1 MVNCALSLGAKAT
14 GFRLSRSQSAAG
26 TVSDHPANPWIGK
39 DPAKPFSR
47 TLQSRTYLSSLSDG
61 TFSLILVLS
70 SGPSCP
76 FFDRVQFVPKNKA
89 SSSAHSE
96 PICAGLYGLTMQQ
109 SFPARSE
116 ATAIVA
122 LRFVSRAVIVKRLGI
137 DDWTMMLATITAIL
151 NVAIAGLGKHD
162 GTLSKVDEL
171 PAAKIRYITHIIYT
185 PITGL
190 IKTSICLLYLRLFP
204 NLRKITLGTIAFIA
218 AMSIAIIL
226 ATIFQCWPVDAVYN
240 PQKYDHYTCF
250 ASIPFWYAT
259 AALSLVTDLWILGL
273 PIRTILGLQIGSM
286 KRVVVIGLLSLGTLL
301 PCSACIASIVRM
313 VYIIKLYESN
323 DPSWSTF
330 GVSVSSG
337 IEVAVAII
345 AASLPSTKPVMDLI
359 FPRLFST
366 SADKSHT
373 TSAQVYH
380 NRTSARGHRQHD
392 DISLVHL
399 TMECDSG
406 KDDSTTGLSRA

>member
-1 MVNCALSLGAKAT
+1 MPNVLLGVKY
-14 GFRLSRSQSAAG
+14 G
-26 TVSDHPANPWIGK
+26 T
-39 DPAKPFSR
+39 
-47 TLQSRTYLSSLSDG
+47 
-61 TFSLILVLS
+61 
-70 SGPSCP
+70 
-76 FFDRVQFVPKNKA
+76 
-89 SSSAHSE
+89 
-96 PICAGLYGLTMQQ
+96 
-109 SFPARSE
+109 
-116 ATAIVA
+116 
-122 LRFVSRAVIVKRLGI
+122 
-137 DDWTMMLATITAIL
+137 
-151 NVAIAGLGKHD
+151 GKHD
-162 GTLSKVDEL
+162 GTLTKVDKL

-204 NLRKITLGTIAFIA
+204 NLRNIALGTIAFIA

-286 KRVVVIGLLSLGTLL
+286 KRVVVIGLLSLGTF
-301 PCSACIASIVRM
+301 ACIASIVRM

>member
-1 MVNCALSLGAKAT
+1 
-14 GFRLSRSQSAAG
+14 
-26 TVSDHPANPWIGK
+26 
-39 DPAKPFSR
+39 
-47 TLQSRTYLSSLSDG
+47 
-61 TFSLILVLS
+61 
-70 SGPSCP
+70 
-76 FFDRVQFVPKNKA
+76 
-89 SSSAHSE
+89 
-96 PICAGLYGLTMQQ
+96 MQQ

-116 ATAIVA
+116 CEDRGPLIVIINGTVTGLAAAIVA

-151 NVAIAGLGKHD
+151 NVAIAGLGVKYGTGKHD

-240 PQKYDHYTCF
+240 PQKYEHYTCF

-286 KRVVVIGLLSLGTLL
+286 KRVVVIGLLSLGTF
-301 PCSACIASIVRM
+301 ACIASIVRM